1 MHNNVYPS
9 GKVCLSTLAPVHES
23 GWHPSFTVA
32 EILLSVQRLLNDP
45 NNDSPA
51 QWLPYQLYKLARK
64 EHARSTT
71 GASARRQRDTPRRHF
86 RIWSSVTASERL
98 SASKVGRRMASTAS
112 CAAWVARHAH
122 DTNKTDIPS

>member
-9 GKVCLSTLAPVHES
+9 GKVCLSTLAPVHKS

-64 EHARSTT
+64 EYDRRVCAQAARYT
-71 GASARRQRDTPRRHF
+71 AAAFQDLVQRHCLRAPFGVEGWTADGQH
-86 RIWSSVTASERL
+86 RIVR
-98 SASKVGRRMASTAS
+98 G
-112 CAAWVARHAH
+112 
-122 DTNKTDIPS
+122 PGG